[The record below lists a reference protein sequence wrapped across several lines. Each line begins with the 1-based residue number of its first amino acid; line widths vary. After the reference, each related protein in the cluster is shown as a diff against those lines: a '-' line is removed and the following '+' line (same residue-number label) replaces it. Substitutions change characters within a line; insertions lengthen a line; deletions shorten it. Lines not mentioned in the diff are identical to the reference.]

1 MTVKNMSNKERL
13 DKVISTQTGYS
24 RKQIKLL
31 AKKGEIR
38 VNSIICK
45 ASDMKIDPA
54 SDIVTVCDEK
64 IVYKQYVYYMMNKPK
79 GVLSASNDKNA
90 QTVVDI
96 LPESLKRKNLFP
108 AGRLDKDTTGLLII
122 TDDGD
127 FAHRMLSPNKKV
139 YKHYIATLDR
149 PIPDG
154 TKEQF
159 ENGIVFKDGTVCQK
173 AFFDQ
178 LSDNVALV
186 KICEGKFH
194 QVKKMFLA
202 CDCVV
207 EELKRV
213 QIGELKLDTLLE
225 PGQAR
230 ELTQVEKQAI
240 FDNKI
245 TKNTG

>member
-1 MTVKNMSNKERL
+1 MSDKERL
-13 DKVISTQTGYS
+13 DKIISTQTGYS
-24 RKQIKLL
+24 RKEIKQL
-31 AKKGEIR
+31 ARKGEIK

-45 ASDMKIDPA
+45 ASDMKINPDV
-54 SDIVTVCDEK
+54 DKITVCGE
-64 IVYKQYVYYMMNKPK
+64 IIEYKQYVYYMMNKPK

-149 PIPDG
+149 PIPEG

-173 AFFDQ
+173 AFFDK
-178 LSDNVALV
+178 LSANKALV

-202 CDCVV
+202 CGCEVV
-207 EELKRV
+207 ELDRV
-213 QIGELKLDTLLE
+213 QIGQLKLDSSLLE
-225 PGQAR
+225 GQTR
-230 ELTQVEKQAI
+230 ELSEREKQYI

-245 TKNTG
+245 TKNTP